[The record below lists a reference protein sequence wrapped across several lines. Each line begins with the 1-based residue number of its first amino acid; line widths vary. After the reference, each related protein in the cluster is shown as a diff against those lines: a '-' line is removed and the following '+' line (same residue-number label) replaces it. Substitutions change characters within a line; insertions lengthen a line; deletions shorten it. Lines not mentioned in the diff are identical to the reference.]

1 MIEAMAPV
9 ISDQLLARTDEA
21 FTFTF
26 IEEVRGYDGFREH
39 LLCIY
44 STRLEIALRNRRD
57 HPEVHSRIRTILT
70 ALNAVADDE
79 PIYSWTVTTPTR
91 TFGGFSAPSRL
102 IVFDPDIFP
111 NKRNPDDR
119 SASAQL

>member
-57 HPEVHSRIRTILT
+57 HPEVLLVPAVQRIGIGGAEEEPADPGHARRRPTHR
-70 ALNAVADDE
+70 VA
-79 PIYSWTVTTPTR
+79 TR
-91 TFGGFSAPSRL
+91 R
-102 IVFDPDIFP
+102 
-111 NKRNPDDR
+111 
-119 SASAQL
+119 